1 MTILLIG
8 ILSAT
13 GLSATTVAPA
23 DSTTSA
29 TWPLTAETVLVAD
42 SVATPTA
49 GTAPVDSVRL
59 QQEADQRLLS
69 LMETDTTEQMLPVIK
84 MLRMLE
90 YADSIKAAQGS
101 NEIPVNPL
109 FLPIVFKE
117 QMSTPLQHLPK
128 VDNNPFKP
136 RSLTVNDQW
145 LQREIE
151 REKTREMAQNYVI
164 VNYPKMIHYNL
175 DNLPEVPKQYIIEN
189 DPVKHV
195 LSIKE
200 KPLIIKNDVGKEK
213 IKVIDEKIKGGSEQ

>member
-1 MTILLIG
+1 MTTLLIG

-29 TWPLTAETVLVAD
+29 TRPLPAETVLVAD

-117 QMSTPLQHLPK
+117 QMSTPLQHLPEA
-128 VDNNPFKP
+128 DNNPFKP

-175 DNLPEVPKQYIIEN
+175 DNLPEVPKQYIIEKVN
-189 DPVKHV
+189 
-195 LSIKE
+195 LSWW
-200 KPLIIKNDVGKEK
+200 
-213 IKVIDEKIKGGSEQ
+213 S